1 MERAG
6 DFLGRTL
13 RRIDRPEAS
22 FAWLASSWSAIV
34 GNALAA
40 HTRPV
45 RCSAGCLDLSADGNS
60 WQKQLESMQREIC
73 ARINQAWGGNL
84 IREVKFTPAKPGPAR
99 IPHEADNNYTPFIRR
114 RRA

>member
-6 DFLGRTL
+6 SFLGQVV
-13 RRIDRPEAS
+13 RRIEQPQAT
-22 FAWLASSWSAIV
+22 FAWLAGSWASVV
-34 GNALAA
+34 GRALAA

-45 RCSAGCLDLSADGNS
+45 RCHDHCLELAADGKA
-60 WQKQLESMQREIC
+60 WQSQLECMQHELC

-84 IREVKFTPAKPGPAR
+84 VCEVRFVSAPSAARR